1 MKNKFTTGSY
11 VRTKKNVPISDT
23 KIVSNTTLRIIN
35 ACESIETE
43 QMVYVLKDGTN
54 KYYAWI
60 GEMDE
65 NFFEV
70 L

>member
-1 MKNKFTTGSY
+1 MKQKYTLGTY

-35 ACESIETE
+35 ICESVETSD
-43 QMVYVLKDGTN
+43 VVHVLKDGMN

-60 GEMDE
+60 GDMDE

>member
-1 MKNKFTTGSY
+1 MKTKFTTGSY
-11 VRTKKNVPISDT
+11 VRTKVNVPIKDT
-23 KIVSNTTLRIIN
+23 KIVSDTTLCIIN

-43 QMVYVLKDGTN
+43 EKVYVLKDGMN

-65 NFFEV
+65 NLFEV